1 MDRIEKELSNALLGW
16 YPFREQEKVLWI
28 SGGNTDDGEICG
40 YLMKKGV
47 RLNCCTGEEL
57 SERQEVF
64 DCILAVGSVE
74 TDPHPDRLLSECR
87 RHLSPSGRLL
97 VGANNRLG
105 IRWFCGD
112 KDLYTGHVMDG
123 LEHYVRVSPQRK
135 EKLGGRAYSKDE
147 LRSLLSKA
155 GFFKQRFYSVMPSIE
170 RPQILVAEGYVPNEA
185 LEIRVFPQYKSPQT
199 VFLEEERLYED
210 LLRNGLFDAMA
221 NGFLI
226 ECSPEGVLTETDQI
240 TVSGDRG
247 HENALA
253 TLIKKDA
260 YVWKQALY
268 PEGNSRLEEL
278 LAHTGYLR
286 AHGIPVVEAEKE
298 DNRLVMPY
306 VQGELATLY
315 FRKLLKQDMGRFLQ
329 KLEEW
334 RALITA
340 SSEQVPYD
348 EVNWEHF
355 DPGWDSRKA
364 DDPNLHKWREL
375 AFGTEEERRQ
385 IGVILKRGYIDLVSL
400 NCFHTEQGFLFFD
413 QEFYVENLPANVIF
427 IRTIDLIYQAE
438 PLFEELLP
446 REEVLKHFSLYEH
459 RELWRRYTGLF
470 MRRLRS
476 ERELSVY
483 HKQVRRDARVVASNR
498 HRMDY
503 TQEEYER
510 LFTHIFK
517 NTEGKKLFLFG
528 AGRFA
533 EQFISQFGEFL
544 EIEGIVDNNPEKWG
558 GSLLGIPIASPDTL
572 RDAVQPFRVFVC
584 VKFYEGILEQ
594 LREMGIHDISVF
606 DPAVEYERPLK
617 RAAEVPASERKPY
630 HIGYVAGVFDL
641 FHIGHLNL
649 LQRAKEQ
656 CDYLIVGV
664 VSDEQVIRDKRTS
677 PYVPFE
683 ERRRI
688 VEACR
693 YVDEAVRIPENDPG
707 TEAAYHRYHF
717 DVQFSGSDYA
727 DDPGWMAKQVFL
739 RQHGAELVFFPY
751 TESTSS
757 TKLKEKLQQ
766 EQKER

>member
-16 YPFREQEKVLWI
+16 YPFREQERVLWI
-28 SGGNTDDGEICG
+28 SGENTQDEELLS
-40 YLMKKGV
+40 YLTAKGL
-47 RLNCCTGEEL
+47 RLTCCTGQEL
-57 SERQEVF
+57 PEMQEIF

-74 TDPHPDRLLSECR
+74 TDRQPGRLLLECR
-87 RHLSPSGRLL
+87 KHLSPSGRLL

-123 LEHYVRVSPQRK
+123 LEHYVRVSPQRR
-135 EKLGGRAYSKDE
+135 EKLRGRAYSKDE
-147 LRSLLSKA
+147 LRRMLSEA
-155 GFFKQRFYSVMPSIE
+155 GFCKQRFYAVMPSID
-170 RPQILVAEGYVPNEA
+170 RPQILVAEGYIPNES

-199 VFLEEERLYED
+199 VFLEEERLYDD

-226 ECSPEGVLTETDQI
+226 ECSPEGELTKADQI

-260 YVWKQALY
+260 CVWKKALY
-268 PEGNSRLEEL
+268 PEGNGRLEEL
-278 LAHTGYLR
+278 LAHTRYLKAR
-286 AHGIPVVEAEKE
+286 GIPVVEAKKVG
-298 DNRLVMPY
+298 DRLEMPY
-306 VQGELATLY
+306 AAGELATLY
-315 FRKLLKQDMGRFLQ
+315 FRELLKQDTGKFLK

-334 RALITA
+334 RSLITA
-340 SSEQVPYD
+340 SSEQVSYD

-375 AFGTEEERRQ
+375 AYGTEEERRQ
-385 IGVILKRGYIDLVSL
+385 IGVILRRGYIDLVSL

-427 IRTIDLIYQAE
+427 IRTIDLIYQNE
-438 PLFEELLP
+438 PLFEKLLP
-446 REEVLKHFSLYEH
+446 RDEVLKHFSLYEH
-459 RELWRRYTGLF
+459 RELWRRYTSFF

-483 HKQVRRDARVVASNR
+483 HKQVRRDNRVVAANR

-503 TQEEYER
+503 MQEEYER

-517 NTEGKKLFLFG
+517 DVEGKRLFLFG

-533 EQFISQFGEFL
+533 EQFIAQFGEFF
-544 EIEGIVDNNPEKWG
+544 EIAGIVDNNPDKWG
-558 GSLLGIPIASPDTL
+558 TSLLGIPIASPEML
-572 RDAVQPFRVFVC
+572 KEEEPPFRVFVC

-594 LREMGIHDISVF
+594 LQTMGIHEVSVY

-617 RAAEVPASERKPY
+617 RAAEAVSEKKPY

-677 PYVPFE
+677 PYIPFE

-688 VEACR
+688 VEACC
-693 YVDEAVRIPENDPG
+693 YVDEAVQIPAEDPG
-707 TEAAYHRYHF
+707 TEAAYRRYHF

-727 DDPGWMAKQVFL
+727 DDPGWLAKQVFL

-757 TKLKEKLQQ
+757 TKLKGKLQLEQ
-766 EQKER
+766 EGR